1 MAKHD
6 QGADESESVLHLN
19 HEEIMQHQFALL
31 SLLKHRQE
39 HEVIQIGN
47 VHEVHADQPAQ
58 KDGRQQ
64 NTQPADNWD
73 GLIPEL
79 A

>member
-6 QGADESESVLHLN
+6 QGANESESVLHLH
-19 HEEIMQHQFALL
+19 HEEIMQHQLTLL
-31 SLLKHRQE
+31 CLLKHRQE

-47 VHEVHADQPAQ
+47 VHEVHVDKPAQ
-58 KDGRQQ
+58 EDSGQQ
-64 NTQPADNWD
+64 NTQPADKWD